1 MIKQVSFLLFVSVL
15 WCEPNTNAQW
25 LQQQVPGDA
34 TMLLSIDFA
43 NVNRGVASGYSRQSN
58 FWGRAIVTVDN
69 GAHWSTAQIPDT
81 ARSLV
86 TAMLIGDSLGYI
98 AGAYNLSGQ
107 LWGGPRGVFAK
118 DWSLQSGPHK
128 LTQLS
133 NALIGLSDDVQPY
146 RGYFLKTTDGG
157 MSWRPFGELPDTTM
171 YLTGGCFLNER
182 LGFVSATF
190 QKITSYCVILKT
202 TNGGWSW
209 STFEPPVRIYAL
221 RNIFFV
227 DSLHGMVVGAR
238 DTASRSIGV
247 LFSTTD
253 GGTNWDHVDFPNV
266 DNLIDVCA
274 LNSSTWLA
282 LGTSAEIHPVVFR
295 STNGG
300 ISWSDFEL
308 PDTALAEGIRFAS
321 DFRTG
326 IVFGVRM
333 ITDTTGSANAAG
345 IFVSR
350 TTNAGDSW
358 LNQSFADSP
367 NVRMPVGSAI
377 LSSHEMFLS
386 GGSGISSAFI
396 YHTTNGGTAF
406 TLPEESLRPT
416 AITLSQNYPN
426 PFNPSTTIRYVL
438 PHSSQVTLSVYNT
451 LGQQVAQLVNEQQQA
466 GYHDAV
472 FRGEGL
478 ASGVYFYRIQAG
490 DFSTTKKLMLVK

>member
-1 MIKQVSFLLFVSVL
+1 MIKPISFLLVVMVL
-15 WCEPNTNAQW
+15 WHESNANAQW

-43 NVNRGVASGYSRQSN
+43 NVNRGIACGYSWQSN

-69 GAHWSTAQIPDT
+69 GAHWLVAQVPDSS
-81 ARSLV
+81 RSLV

-107 LWGGPRGVFAK
+107 LWEGPRQGFAG
-118 DWSLQSGPHK
+118 DWSLQPGPHK

-157 MSWRPFGELPDTTM
+157 MSWRPFGGLPDTTM
-171 YLTGGCFLNER
+171 YLTGGYFLNER
-182 LGFVSATF
+182 LGFVSATL
-190 QKITSYCVILKT
+190 QKISSYAVILKT
-202 TNGGWSW
+202 VNGGLTW
-209 STFEPPVRIYAL
+209 STFEPAVRTYSL
-221 RNIFFV
+221 RNIFFA

-238 DTASRSIGV
+238 DTANRSIGV

-253 GGTNWDHVDFPNV
+253 GGTSWRHVDFPDV
-266 DNLIDVCA
+266 DNLIGVCA
-274 LNSSTWLA
+274 LDTLQWLV
-282 LGTSAEIHPVVFR
+282 LGTSLEIHPLIFR
-295 STNGG
+295 STDGG
-300 ISWSDFEL
+300 DSWTGLEL
-308 PDTALAEGIRFAS
+308 PDTALAEGMRFSS
-321 DFRTG
+321 DLRTG

-333 ITDTTGSANAAG
+333 VKDTTGIARAAG

-350 TTNAGDSW
+350 TTDGGDSW
-358 LNQSFADSP
+358 LSQSFADSP
-367 NVRMPVGSAI
+367 NFRMPVGSSI

-386 GGSGISSAFI
+386 GGSGTSSAFI

-406 TLPEESLRPT
+406 ALPEESLRPT

-426 PFNPSTTIRYVL
+426 PFNPSTTIKYDLPRDTRVSLKIYDVL
-438 PHSSQVTLSVYNT
+438 GREVATLAN
-451 LGQQVAQLVNEQQQA
+451 GEEKA
-466 GYHDAV
+466 GFKSREWNAGG
-472 FRGEGL
+472 F

-490 DFSTTKKLMLVK
+490 EYTAIRKMLLIK